1 MGPQEMARKSLN
13 EKMSKRAMIQAQKI
27 LPDLDVFFYNS
38 TGEFQG
44 RIPFDNYYADYAK
57 KTKLSNEV
65 NVFLKDCKEE
75 TKFDAWLGEK
85 PGKGKK
91 LKFGENGLTGKSSIL
106 KLFCAAFGGA
116 SKLEKLVNEHDKE
129 AKAIRSDLDN
139 KKINLDEAMIKFE
152 AILYETTTICIQVVE

>member
-1 MGPQEMARKSLN
+1 MSGNQKM
-13 EKMSKRAMIQAQKI
+13 EKKLSSKNPFKDAMIQAQKI
-27 LPDLDVFFYNS
+27 LPDLDVYCYDS
-38 TGEFQG
+38 TGKLQE
-44 RIPFDNYYADYAK
+44 RIPFDNYYAYYAK

-65 NVFLKDCKEE
+65 KDCKEE
-75 TKFDAWLGEK
+75 TKFDAWFGDK